1 MQNDHSSGDFCCKF
15 TVIFNITIMKTNLI
29 YIFCAVVCSILLLQG
44 LNAQPLTWDKSYQ
57 FPEMSYS
64 HFTKIIPLADG
75 DLLLAGYGNYA
86 WAYFNPGFIRLD
98 SNGVVKSSVQ
108 HHLNGSFQQIT
119 HTLVQVNDSVFYS
132 FSFNPNI
139 EVPIKNNISGIE
151 PINHCWLLKLN
162 ADGDTLST
170 YYTDSI
176 GYVNDMICHNGLLI
190 AVGSTN
196 YEVEPWEFESKTTLL
211 ITDTLGN
218 QMLRQE
224 YLPDLNSRAHSIL
237 RLENGN
243 YMICGSTAFNFHTF
257 DIYHPDQM
265 FLLETDSAGNVLWTY
280 FSDIPYSQANKITQ
294 CSEGS
299 FAIIGDGYNAAVLNR
314 DIILWRMNADKEIV
328 EPQFFDFSVSDRAR
342 SIKQTPDGGFIVCGD
357 IRASGPPSRSVF
369 FYMKVDA
376 DGLLEWF
383 THNHG
388 NYHHANDV
396 ILNHEHGYFI
406 AGYGVYAKLVKSDLL
421 GNGLILSA
429 ENHKNPSSLPDF
441 KVYPNPGSHYLIVSG
456 IKDSSASY
464 IKLFNNLGEPVISK
478 ELNDYCTAIDTEQL
492 PAGLYFYRIFSGNNP
507 PESGVWIKR

>member
-1 MQNDHSSGDFCCKF
+1 
-15 TVIFNITIMKTNLI
+15 MKTNLI
-29 YIFCAVVCSILLLQG
+29 SIFCAVVCSIVMLQG
-44 LNAQPLTWDKSYQ
+44 LNAQPLTWEKSYW

-75 DLLLAGYGNYA
+75 DLLLAGYGNFA
-86 WAYFNPGFIRLD
+86 WAYFNPGFIRVD

-108 HHLNGSFQQIT
+108 HHLNGSFEQIT
-119 HTLVQVNDSVFYS
+119 HTLLQLNDSDFYS

-139 EVPIKNNISGIE
+139 PIPVKQNTLGFE
-151 PINHCWLLKLN
+151 PINHSWLLKLN

-170 YYTDSI
+170 CYTDSI
-176 GYVNDMICHNGLLI
+176 GYVSDMICHNGLLI

-224 YLPDLNSRAHSIL
+224 YFPDLNSRANSIL

-243 YMICGSTAFNFHTF
+243 YMICGSTALNFHTF

-280 FSDIPYSQANKITQ
+280 FSDISYSQANQIIQ
-294 CSEGS
+294 CDDGS
-299 FAIIGDGYNAAVLNR
+299 FVIIGDGYNPAVSNR
-314 DIILWRMNADKEIV
+314 DIILWRMNADKEIL
-328 EPQFFDFSVSDRAR
+328 EPQFYHFSVTDRAR

-357 IRASGPPSRSVF
+357 IWIIGPPSHSVF
-369 FYMKVDA
+369 FYMKLDA
-376 DGLLEWF
+376 DGLLEWY
-383 THNHG
+383 THNQG
-388 NYHHANDV
+388 NDHLANDV
-396 ILNHEHGYFI
+396 ILNGEHGYYI
-406 AGYGVYAKLVKSDLL
+406 AGYGVDAKLVKSDLL

-429 ENHKNPSSLPDF
+429 ENLSNPYTFPGF
-441 KVYPNPGSHYLIVSG
+441 KVFPNPGSHYLIVSG
-456 IKDSSASY
+456 KQAPSAFY
-464 IKLFNNLGEPVISK
+464 FKLYNNLGEPVISK
-478 ELNDYCTAIDTEQL
+478 ELGKTQTIIDTNRL